1 MELYPFMG
9 KSPRNLWIV
18 ICPIGVPCTAIACI
32 LHIAYASIRHP
43 LTICPFL
50 GVVLKI
56 VKGKCPT
63 PVSCTSGQIHLD
75 NWDKSLPGKC
85 PWLTG
90 FDQVVALL
98 IDRLESPLTSLTYH
112 KPPLSL
118 SLLHGD
124 ILPLDW
130 AIFNPSFWAEPS
142 FSSLSQ
148 SYIIFVSSRFPS
160 TFFLH
165 WKCSKSPLK
174 CTTCYSYYHK
184 VVFAH

>member
-1 MELYPFMG
+1 MELYPFMD

-18 ICPIGVPCTAIACI
+18 ICSIGVPCPAIACI

-43 LTICPFL
+43 LTICSFL

-56 VKGKCPT
+56 VKIKFPT

-98 IDRLESPLTSLTYH
+98 IDRLESPLTYH
-112 KPPLSL
+112 KPPPPLSL
-118 SLLHGD
+118 SLTWWHSPTTSGTRLGD
-124 ILPLDW
+124 
-130 AIFNPSFWAEPS
+130 FFWAEPS

-148 SYIIFVSSRFPS
+148 SYIIFLSSRFPS
-160 TFFLH
+160 TLFLH
-165 WKCSKSPLK
+165 WKCSISPLK
-174 CTTCYSYYHK
+174 CTSCYSYNIIR
-184 VVFAH
+184 

>member
-18 ICPIGVPCTAIACI
+18 ICPIGVPCPAIACI

-43 LTICPFL
+43 LTICSFL

-56 VKGKCPT
+56 VKIKFPT

-112 KPPLSL
+112 KPPPPLSL

-130 AIFNPSFWAEPS
+130 AIFNPSFWSRTLFLFS
-142 FSSLSQ
+142 FSILHN
-148 SYIIFVSSRFPS
+148 ICV
-160 TFFLH
+160 FLISFH
-165 WKCSKSPLK
+165 TLSPLK
-174 CTTCYSYYHK
+174 MFNFPTKMHNLLQL
-184 VVFAH
+184 